1 MSASSDPETH
11 DTHTDTTS
19 RDIPGRESWSVRTV
33 RHDGTLAYY
42 FPEDEK
48 KARDLYSGII
58 RGATSQ
64 IKRVELRRHD
74 HAGITVLAEKEGAWR
89 TH

>member
-1 MSASSDPETH
+1 MSASDPTETQ
-11 DTHTDTTS
+11 DTPTTTPS
-19 RDIPGRESWSVRTV
+19 PTIAGRASWSVRTI